1 MRVLFL
7 NPIGTLG
14 GAEQSLLDLIASLRQ
29 TASEVQVGVLA
40 LEDGPLMV
48 EAAALGASTA
58 VLPLPGDLAKLGESR
73 NEGEAVGGWMEW
85 LGATRSLAWW
95 LPRFSAQL
103 RAQRPQ
109 IVHSNGLKTHLLS
122 ALVRPTRVPLV
133 WHVHDFLTARAVTRK
148 LLPLVQRRAGLGVA
162 VSEAVASDTR
172 GLLPRLRIE
181 TVLNGIRTA
190 LFAPGTAAP
199 LDLDAL
205 AGPPPAAPGTLKV
218 GLVGT
223 YASWKG
229 HAVFLEAAR
238 RVASKAARF
247 YIVGGPVYSTLG
259 SQVSEAELRTSIQT
273 LNLEGRCGLVPFQ
286 SSVAGVY
293 SALDIV
299 VQASTRP
306 EPFGRTIAEAMAS
319 RRVVVATAWG
329 GALEQLEDGK
339 SGLLVPPNDAEAL
352 ARALQTAIDS
362 PDLRMRLAG
371 EALARARRDLDHG
384 RLGPRLVPLYD
395 ELTRPL
401 SRREMRSGERR
412 ASTRE
417 HGRGD

>member
-1 MRVLFL
+1 MKVLFL

-29 TASEVQVGVLA
+29 TAPEVQVGVLA

-48 EAAALGASTA
+48 EAAALGASTTI
-58 VLPLPGDLAKLGESR
+58 LPLPGDLAKLGESQS
-73 NEGEAVGGWMEW
+73 EGKAVGGWMEW

-95 LPRFSAQL
+95 LPRFSAEL

-122 ALVRPTRVPLV
+122 ALVRPSSVPLV

-162 VSEAVASDTR
+162 VSEAVASDAR

-181 TVLNGIRTA
+181 TVLNGIRTT

-205 AGPPPAAPGTLKV
+205 AGLPAAAPGTLKV

-229 HAVFLEAAR
+229 HGVFLEAAR
-238 RVASKAARF
+238 RVASKTARF

-259 SQVSEAELRTSIQT
+259 SQVSEAEL
-273 LNLEGRCGLVPFQ
+273 
-286 SSVAGVY
+286 
-293 SALDIV
+293 V

-329 GALEQLEDGK
+329 GALEQLEDGR
-339 SGLLVPPNDAEAL
+339 SGLLVPPNDADAL

-362 PDLRMRLAG
+362 PDLRIRLAG
-371 EALARARRDLDHG
+371 EALATARRDLDHG
-384 RLGPRLVPLYD
+384 RLAPRLVSLYD
-395 ELTRPL
+395 ELTRPP